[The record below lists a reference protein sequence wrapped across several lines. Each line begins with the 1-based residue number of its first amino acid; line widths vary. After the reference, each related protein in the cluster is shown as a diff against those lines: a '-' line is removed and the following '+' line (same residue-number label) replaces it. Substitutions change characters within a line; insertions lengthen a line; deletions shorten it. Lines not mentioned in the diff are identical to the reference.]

1 MGLFPVTGR
10 WNLKTLD
17 NKNQATYGGIRHE
30 AYLPLWDPHFIFS
43 NTFKKN
49 GLYVIHIIYF
59 PIELTPVSFLPLSFV
74 QSLHQLA
81 WSPIL
86 SSFCL
91 QAFLLHTS
99 MKLLVEQ

>member
-1 MGLFPVTGR
+1 MVAQDMKPIYPCGTHISFFPKH
-10 WNLKTLD
+10 L
-17 NKNQATYGGIRHE
+17 
-30 AYLPLWDPHFIFS
+30 
-43 NTFKKN
+43 KKN